1 MIYWGMS
8 ICLELTMILVDIYCS
23 NYYSFT
29 LLYIVGELVLIS
41 GLCIVFNV
49 KGAVSAVYDWD

>member
-1 MIYWGMS
+1 MIYWSMS
-8 ICLELTMILVDIYCS
+8 ICLELTMILVHIYCS